1 VTTSPARHSGR
12 GIWVVKIGGRLCEDA
27 DLRGRLAAACAAAE
41 HPLVLVHGGG
51 DAVTRLQQKL
61 GFAPRFVEGR
71 RVTTD
76 EEMEAVEMVLSGS
89 MNKMLTRDLI
99 AAGVVAAGL
108 SGCDAGLI
116 RCVIIEGLGRVGE
129 PARVDPAVLH
139 LLLQSGRTP
148 VVSPVSM
155 GPDGRAVN
163 VNADEAAAALA
174 VALGAERLLLL
185 SDVDGV
191 MVSESWRDAIAA
203 EDVESLVAAG
213 EVTRGMIPKL
223 RSAARS
229 VAQGVQE
236 VRIAGFE
243 GGRLEDVTGTRVLGS
258 VGVGAAEGAGD
269 RARHVPG
276 GAHV

>member
-1 VTTSPARHSGR
+1 
-12 GIWVVKIGGRLCEDA
+12 
-27 DLRGRLAAACAAAE
+27 
-41 HPLVLVHGGG
+41 
-51 DAVTRLQQKL
+51 
-61 GFAPRFVEGR
+61 
-71 RVTTD
+71 
-76 EEMEAVEMVLSGS
+76 
-89 MNKMLTRDLI
+89 
-99 AAGVVAAGL
+99 
-108 SGCDAGLI
+108 
-116 RCVIIEGLGRVGE
+116 
-129 PARVDPAVLH
+129 
-139 LLLQSGRTP
+139 
-148 VVSPVSM
+148 
-155 GPDGRAVN
+155 
-163 VNADEAAAALA
+163 
-174 VALGAERLLLL
+174 
-185 SDVDGV
+185 